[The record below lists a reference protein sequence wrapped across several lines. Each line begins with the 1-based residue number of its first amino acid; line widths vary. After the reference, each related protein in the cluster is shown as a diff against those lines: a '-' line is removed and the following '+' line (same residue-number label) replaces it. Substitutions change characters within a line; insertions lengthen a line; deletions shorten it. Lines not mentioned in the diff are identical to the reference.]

1 MFLDL
6 DKSYHTYC
14 EQGWEDLV
22 CENTKHP
29 FWIELQKKNL
39 KHPTEHLPN
48 FYEFK
53 HNLDVVDSNIIG
65 FAEWK
70 RENVHIL

>member
-29 FWIELQKKNL
+29 FWIELQKK
-39 KHPTEHLPN
+39 
-48 FYEFK
+48 
-53 HNLDVVDSNIIG
+53 S
-65 FAEWK
+65 
-70 RENVHIL
+70 